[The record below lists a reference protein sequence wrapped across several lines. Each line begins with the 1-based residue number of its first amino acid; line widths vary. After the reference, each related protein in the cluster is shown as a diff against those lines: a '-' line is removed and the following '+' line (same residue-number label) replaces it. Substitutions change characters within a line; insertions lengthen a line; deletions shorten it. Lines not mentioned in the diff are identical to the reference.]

1 MEVRMLREDLI
12 RSLNRIY
19 RLEAFSALSDLLQGE
34 TLVLHFLSLSPDRA
48 VFPSALSQGLHLSR
62 SRITAMVQS
71 LRRKGLVSTVPSPD
85 DGRMVLISLTGEGQQ
100 LIGEKV
106 ARMEAYFDRM
116 IEGIGAADAGTL
128 IGLIDRC
135 VDVMGGDGQ

>member
-1 MEVRMLREDLI
+1 M
-12 RSLNRIY
+12 
-19 RLEAFSALSDLLQGE
+19 
-34 TLVLHFLSLSPDRA
+34 SLSPDRA

-135 VDVMGGDGQ
+135 VDVMGGEGQ